1 MDDAGAP
8 PASQRNPPSGE
19 HDASA
24 DVMALGLASVLGP
37 VVREFDARVEGALK
51 SQSLLTGSIDRL
63 TKGMV
68 NRWICAVPVF
78 DVLWSERVV
87 EEVVRLKFTVFCP
100 RAG

>member
-8 PASQRNPPSGE
+8 PASQAAGDAQRDPPSGE
-19 HDASA
+19 HDSSA

-63 TKGMV
+63 TKGMMDL
-68 NRWICAVPVF
+68 RWICDF
-78 DVLWSERVV
+78 
-87 EEVVRLKFTVFCP
+87 
-100 RAG
+100 